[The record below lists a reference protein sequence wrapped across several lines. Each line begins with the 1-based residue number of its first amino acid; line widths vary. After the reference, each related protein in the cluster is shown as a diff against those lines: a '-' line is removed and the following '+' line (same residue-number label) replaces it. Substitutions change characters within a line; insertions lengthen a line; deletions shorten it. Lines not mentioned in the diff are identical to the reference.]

1 MCPVIVIKSGMV
13 TRSRTLQML
22 SLFWYGNHLFIS
34 RRNVWLTSTYHFVYN
49 NGIYAIRILLLWPAY
64 LLLSGHWHRKIYS
77 FFFINGNL
85 LQNITPTHIRT
96 DENSQYYNKSKAGKV
111 FHTLNYMLHLL
122 SSLICWMQE
131 DVTRICYL
139 HLLPKHAH
147 TYIQPCNWK

>member
-22 SLFWYGNHLFIS
+22 FLFWYGNHLFIS

-122 SSLICWMQE
+122 SSLICWMQRRR
-131 DVTRICYL
+131 DKNLLFASLTQTRTHL
-139 HLLPKHAH
+139 HTTL
-147 TYIQPCNWK
+147 

>member
-64 LLLSGHWHRKIYS
+64 ILLSGHWHMKIYS

-122 SSLICWMQE
+122 SSLICWMQRRR
-131 DVTRICYL
+131 DKNLLFASLTQTRTHL
-139 HLLPKHAH
+139 HTTL
-147 TYIQPCNWK
+147 

>member
-64 LLLSGHWHRKIYS
+64 LLLSGHWHMKIYS

-122 SSLICWMQE
+122 SSLICWMQRRR
-131 DVTRICYL
+131 DKNLLFASLTQTRTHL
-139 HLLPKHAH
+139 HTTL
-147 TYIQPCNWK
+147 

>member
-22 SLFWYGNHLFIS
+22 SLFWYGNHLLIS

-96 DENSQYYNKSKAGKV
+96 DENSQYYNKSKASKV

-122 SSLICWMQE
+122 SSLICWMQRKR
-131 DVTRICYL
+131 DKNLLFASLTQTRTHL
-139 HLLPKHAH
+139 HTTL
-147 TYIQPCNWK
+147 

>member
-64 LLLSGHWHRKIYS
+64 LLLSGHWHMKIYS

-96 DENSQYYNKSKAGKV
+96 DENSQYYNKSKASKV

-122 SSLICWMQE
+122 SSLICWMQRRR
-131 DVTRICYL
+131 DKNLLFASLTQTRTHL
-139 HLLPKHAH
+139 HTTL
-147 TYIQPCNWK
+147 

>member
-1 MCPVIVIKSGMV
+1 MPCHRHQIWHGDTFKDITDAFFVLVWKP
-13 TRSRTLQML
+13 
-22 SLFWYGNHLFIS
+22 FIFS

-64 LLLSGHWHRKIYS
+64 LLLSGHWHMKIYS

-122 SSLICWMQE
+122 SSLICWMQRRR
-131 DVTRICYL
+131 DKNLLFASLTQTRTHL
-139 HLLPKHAH
+139 HTTL
-147 TYIQPCNWK
+147 

>member
-22 SLFWYGNHLFIS
+22 SLFWYGNHLLIS

-122 SSLICWMQE
+122 SSLICWMQRRR
-131 DVTRICYL
+131 DKNLLFASLTQTRTHL
-139 HLLPKHAH
+139 HTTL
-147 TYIQPCNWK
+147 

>member
-22 SLFWYGNHLFIS
+22 SLFWYGNHLLIS

-96 DENSQYYNKSKAGKV
+96 DENSQYYNKSKASKV

-122 SSLICWMQE
+122 SSLICWMQRRR
-131 DVTRICYL
+131 DKNLLFASLTQTRTHL
-139 HLLPKHAH
+139 HTTL
-147 TYIQPCNWK
+147 